1 MLPELS
7 IIIPT
12 HNSASTIDRCINSLN
27 AKSYHREKYEIIIVD
42 DGSKDKTI
50 ELAKKA
56 GVDKI
61 IVTDP
66 CFQGKARNI
75 GVKNAEGDLVAFID
89 SDCLAKKGWIDAV
102 FDGLSGD
109 GAITG
114 PIENGNPQSHVAW
127 VEYLVEFGGWSQ
139 HRKQSSVPFFPGCN
153 GACKKD
159 DFLRA
164 GGFVESEA
172 SEDVLFGMSLKRAG
186 INLRFVPEMQ
196 VLHLC
201 RTSLKSVLR
210 NMEKLGRYF
219 VKARRREPS
228 LPYSFV
234 LKNRIFLPSIFGGKT
249 VKAAKYAIHTK
260 KFGKFLYLFPLILLA
275 TSSHCIGAWKEYE
288 NK

>member
-27 AKSYHREKYEIIIVD
+27 AQSYHREKYEIIIVD

-56 GVDKI
+56 GIDKI
-61 IVTDP
+61 IETEP

-75 GVKNAEGDLVAFID
+75 GVKNSKGDFVAFID
-89 SDCLAKKGWIDAV
+89 SDCLAKEGWIKAV
-102 FDGLSGD
+102 FDGLSSK

-139 HRKQSSVPFFPGCN
+139 YREQSFVPFFPGCN

-172 SEDVLFGMSLKRAG
+172 SEDVLFGISLRRAG
-186 INLRFVPEMQ
+186 INLRFIPEMQ

-201 RTSLKSVLR
+201 RTSLKNVLK

-219 VKARRREPS
+219 VKARRKEPT
-228 LPYSFV
+228 LPYSFI
-234 LKNRIFLPSIFGGKT
+234 LRNRIFLPSIFVGKT
-249 VKAAKYAIHTK
+249 IKTAKYAIHTK
-260 KFGKFLYLFPLILLA
+260 KIGRFLFLFPLILLA
-275 TSSHCIGAWKEYE
+275 TSSHCLGACKEY
-288 NK
+288 

>member
-7 IIIPT
+7 IVIPT

-27 AKSYHREKYEIIIVD
+27 AQSYHREKYEIIIVD

-61 IVTDP
+61 IETEP

-75 GVKNAEGDLVAFID
+75 GVKNSKGDFVAFID
-89 SDCLAKKGWIDAV
+89 SDCLAKEGWIKAV
-102 FDGLSGD
+102 FDGLSSK

-139 HRKQSSVPFFPGCN
+139 YREQSFVPFFPGCN

-172 SEDVLFGMSLKRAG
+172 SEDVLFGISLRRAG
-186 INLRFVPEMQ
+186 INLRFIPEMQ

-201 RTSLKSVLR
+201 RTSLKNVLK

-219 VKARRREPS
+219 VKARRKEPT
-228 LPYSFV
+228 LPYSFI
-234 LKNRIFLPSIFGGKT
+234 LRNRIFLPSIFVGKT
-249 VKAAKYAIHTK
+249 IKTAKYAIHTK
-260 KFGKFLYLFPLILLA
+260 KIGRFLFLFPLILLA
-275 TSSHCIGAWKEYE
+275 TSSHCLGACKEY
-288 NK
+288 

>member
-27 AKSYHREKYEIIIVD
+27 AQSYHREKYEIIIVD

-61 IVTDP
+61 IETEP

-75 GVKNAEGDLVAFID
+75 GVKNSKGDFVAFID
-89 SDCLAKKGWIDAV
+89 SDCLAKEGWIKAV
-102 FDGLSGD
+102 FDGLSSK

-139 HRKQSSVPFFPGCN
+139 YREQSFVPFFPGCN

-172 SEDVLFGMSLKRAG
+172 SEDVLFGISLRRAG
-186 INLRFVPEMQ
+186 INLRFIPEMQ

-201 RTSLKSVLR
+201 RTSLKNILK

-219 VKARRREPS
+219 VKARRKEPT
-228 LPYSFV
+228 LPYSFI
-234 LKNRIFLPSIFGGKT
+234 LRNRIFLPSIFVGKT
-249 VKAAKYAIHTK
+249 IKTAKYAIHTK
-260 KFGKFLYLFPLILLA
+260 KIGRFLFLFPLILLA
-275 TSSHCIGAWKEYE
+275 TSSHCLGACKEY
-288 NK
+288 

>member
-12 HNSASTIDRCINSLN
+12 HNSASAIDRCINSLN
-27 AKSYHREKYEIIIVD
+27 AQSYHREKYENIIVD

-61 IVTDP
+61 IETEP

-75 GVKNAEGDLVAFID
+75 GVKNSKGDFVAFID
-89 SDCLAKKGWIDAV
+89 SDCLAKEGWIKAV
-102 FDGLSGD
+102 FDGLSSK

-139 HRKQSSVPFFPGCN
+139 YREQSFVPFFPGCN

-172 SEDVLFGMSLKRAG
+172 SEDVLFGISLRRAG
-186 INLRFVPEMQ
+186 INLRFIPEMQ

-201 RTSLKSVLR
+201 RTSLKNVLK

-219 VKARRREPS
+219 VKARRKEPT
-228 LPYSFV
+228 LPYSFI
-234 LKNRIFLPSIFGGKT
+234 LRNRIFLPSIFVGKT
-249 VKAAKYAIHTK
+249 IKTAKYAIHTK
-260 KFGKFLYLFPLILLA
+260 KIGRFLFLFPLILLA
-275 TSSHCIGAWKEYE
+275 TSSHCLGACKEY
-288 NK
+288 